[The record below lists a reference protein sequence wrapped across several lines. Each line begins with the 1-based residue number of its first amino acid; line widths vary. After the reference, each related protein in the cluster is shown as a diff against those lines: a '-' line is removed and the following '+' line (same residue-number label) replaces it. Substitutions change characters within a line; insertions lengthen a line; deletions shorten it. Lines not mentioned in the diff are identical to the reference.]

1 MSTHLKAPEEG
12 PELPSLGDSP
22 SSDEGKRGERAGERD
37 EAELEFD
44 FDFLVRGE
52 QDESG
57 LVKHRHRRRP
67 RRLALK
73 VAACV
78 LAALVVACAGA
89 GFVVADSVRGLKSEA
104 SSALSQLSAIQSAV
118 AAHDFESAASSA
130 RDLQATA
137 SQLEESLAAPV
148 WDLAACLPAVG
159 SDVEGARALASV
171 LSDASAN
178 ALVPLTGA
186 LRDNPVES
194 LIQDKT
200 IDVQALTGLLAVV
213 QQAAPA
219 MQRCAEAVDALPQ
232 MHFEQLNS
240 AASSAKE
247 KIGEVNGMFQ
257 AAAEVAPIAGGLLGA
272 EGDRTYLL
280 VAQNSA
286 ELRASGGFPGSVG
299 TLTIK
304 NGEVSF
310 GSFQSVCD
318 VLNEDTPA
326 STSITDEERTL
337 FYGYTRYTWDYGF
350 NPDFER
356 VGSIWAA
363 SYEERNG
370 GHVDGVV
377 SLTPSVVQRL
387 LASLGTSV
395 TLSDGTLV
403 DGTNATK
410 VLEHDL
416 YWKYLSN
423 EATVDYNTGA
433 WMTDALFSEAAWRSS
448 EEVHNNLTTDTL
460 VKLLGVLTQSGE
472 DREFMVWMADE
483 EEQGVMESLGVTGAL
498 DAATQEK
505 PTLGVFANIWFGSK
519 IGWWFGMETDITG
532 VDAADDGTRTYH
544 VSTTVSNYLTAEE
557 YATGGT
563 YIIGYLADP
572 GYYEP
577 FVYLYAP
584 AGCTVEG
591 VSASNGAQFTAAEY
605 KGLQVLYTADVSG
618 DFDVARPSFP
628 VYPGQSVE
636 VTYDVV
642 VPAGVEGDLQVTS
655 MPTLQQYR

>member
-1 MSTHLKAPEEG
+1 MSRHLNAPEEG
-12 PELPSLGDSP
+12 SELPSLGDSP

-37 EAELEFD
+37 DAEFEFD
-44 FDFLVRGE
+44 FDFLARGD

-57 LVKHRHRRRP
+57 LVKHRHRRGP
-67 RRLALK
+67 RRPALK

-78 LAALVVACAGA
+78 LAVLVVACAAA
-89 GFVVADSVRGLKSEA
+89 GFVVADSVRGLKVQA
-104 SSALSQLSAIQSAV
+104 SSALSQLSAVQSAV
-118 AAHDFESAASSA
+118 AAHDFGSAASSA

-137 SQLEESLAAPV
+137 SQLEEGLAAPV
-148 WDLAACLPAVG
+148 WDFAAVLPVVG
-159 SDVEGARALASV
+159 GDVEGARTLASV

-178 ALVPLTGA
+178 ALVPLTDA
-186 LRDNPVES
+186 LRENPVES

-200 IDVQALTGLLAVV
+200 IDVQAFTGLLATV
-213 QQAAPA
+213 QQAAPV
-219 MQRCAEAVDALPQ
+219 MQRCADAVDAMPRT
-232 MHFEQLNS
+232 HVEQLSS

-247 KIGEVNGMFQ
+247 KIGEVNEMFQ

-272 EGDRTYLL
+272 EGDRMYLL

-286 ELRASGGFPGSVG
+286 ELRASDGFPGSVG

-310 GSFQSVCD
+310 GSFLSVYD

-326 STSITDEERTL
+326 SVPITDEERTL
-337 FYGYTRYTWDYGF
+337 FYGYTRYTWDNSF

-370 GHVDGVV
+370 VHVDGVV
-377 SLTPSVVQRL
+377 SLTPTVVQSL
-387 LASLGTSV
+387 LAALGTSV
-395 TLSDGTLV
+395 TLSDGTVV

-416 YWKYLSN
+416 YWKYLSD

-433 WMTDALFSEAAWRSS
+433 WMTDALFSETAWRSS

-460 VKLLGVLTQSGE
+460 VKLLGVLMQGGE
-472 DREFMVWMADE
+472 DREVMVWMADGT
-483 EEQGVMESLGVTGAL
+483 EQAVMESLGVTGAL
-498 DAATQEK
+498 NAATQEK

-519 IGWWFGMETDITG
+519 IGWWFGMETDVTG
-532 VDAADDGTRTYH
+532 VDAAADGTRTFH

-557 YATGGT
+557 YATGGA
-563 YIIGYLADP
+563 YIIGYLVDP

-584 AGCTVEG
+584 AGCAIEG
-591 VSASNGAQFTAAEY
+591 VSASNGAQFTTTEY

-618 DFDVARPSFP
+618 DFNVARPSFP

-642 VPAGVEGDLQVTS
+642 VPADVEGELAVAS

>member
-1 MSTHLKAPEEG
+1 MSTHLNAPEEG
-12 PELPSLGDSP
+12 PELPSLEDSP
-22 SSDEGKRGERAGERD
+22 SSDGGKRGEGAKERD
-37 EAELEFD
+37 DAEFEFD
-44 FDFLVRGE
+44 FDFLVRGDR
-52 QDESG
+52 DESG

-78 LAALVVACAGA
+78 LAVLVVACAGA
-89 GFVVADSVRGLKSEA
+89 GFVVADSVRGLKSQA
-104 SSALSQLSAIQSAV
+104 SSALSQLSAVQSAV

-137 SQLEESLAAPV
+137 SQLEEGLAAPV
-148 WDLAACLPAVG
+148 WDLAAGLPAVG

-178 ALVPLTGA
+178 ALVPLTDA

-194 LIQDKT
+194 LIQNKT
-200 IDVQALTGLLAVV
+200 IDVQALTGLLATV
-213 QQAAPA
+213 QQTAPV
-219 MQRCAEAVDALPQ
+219 MQRCADAVDALPQ
-232 MHFEQLNS
+232 MHVEQLSS

-310 GSFQSVCD
+310 GSFQKVYD

-326 STSITDEERTL
+326 TTAITDEERTL

-363 SYEERNG
+363 SYEERSG
-370 GHVDGVV
+370 AHVDGVV

-416 YWKYLSN
+416 YWKYLSD

-433 WMTDALFSEAAWRSS
+433 WMTDALFSETAWRAS

-460 VKLLGVLTQSGE
+460 VKLLGVLAQSGE

-532 VDAADDGTRTYH
+532 VDAAADGTRTYH
-544 VSTTVSNYLTAEE
+544 VSTTVSNYLTPEE
-557 YATGGT
+557 YATGGA

-584 AGCTVEG
+584 AGCSVEG
-591 VSASNGAQFTAAEY
+591 VTASNGAQFTAAEY

-636 VTYDVV
+636 VAYDVV
-642 VPAGVEGDLQVTS
+642 VPAGVEGDLQVAT